1 MYKSL
6 LKSNTLGRLR
16 NSLELFL
23 IHRHQLYSPKYHT
36 SFDISKNAFDD
47 LYEHIIIGDIMFGD
61 TLHCTKF
68 KIIGRN
74 IYNWNF
80 IAMCINHNEHNKNK
94 DEKSPAITFSVY
106 KGLESYDP
114 NYKNILQIRYEEY
127 HIIKEMMK
135 YRLDYILPRDLVY
148 LFLLYV

>member
-23 IHRHQLYSPKYHT
+23 IHRHQLYYPKYHT
-36 SFDISKNAFDD
+36 SFDTRKNNYDD

-80 IAMCINHNEHNKNK
+80 IAMCINHKNEYDNNENTH
-94 DEKSPAITFSVY
+94 AIIFSVC

-114 NYKNILQIRYEEY
+114 NYKHILYTRYEEY
-127 HIIKEMMK
+127 NIIKRK
-135 YRLDYILPRDLVY
+135 IKDKLDYILPRDLVY
-148 LFLLYV
+148 LFLLYI